1 MLCRCAALADALPP
15 CRWLEFSPDGCIVVV
30 VGQLGGCFATLF
42 VADLRTFG
50 DVVLFSRSSCWL
62 ALVWVVGLEVF
73 SPVFLLPL
81 VVCCSRW
88 VFVCVSSV
96 FFFIFSLL

>member
-1 MLCRCAALADALPP
+1 MVVDGSSRGGSTFCACLRLVSFSSSRSRWSSVVGWRMLCRCAALADALPP

-50 DVVLFSRSSCWL
+50 DVVPFSRSSCW
-62 ALVWVVGLEVF
+62 
-73 SPVFLLPL
+73 
-81 VVCCSRW
+81 
-88 VFVCVSSV
+88 
-96 FFFIFSLL
+96 